1 MASITKK
8 NINGHQYYY
17 ARECRRVNG
26 KPKIVWQKYL
36 GKADDIIKAMAQI
49 ETPEP
54 QEADVVEFG
63 LTAALYDV
71 ATRLNLVDIIDWHCS
86 KREQG
91 ITVGQYM
98 LLAAIN
104 RCSDP
109 KSKSRIAEWYEKTV
123 LHRLLPVS
131 SKALTSQRFWD
142 NMTLLTAEKIRAIEK
157 DLAEIIISQE
167 GVGLECLLYDTTNF
181 FTYID
186 TDTKADIPQRG
197 HNKQKRDDLRQIGLA
212 LLVSRD
218 FHIPLLHDVYSGNVH
233 DSTQFTSV
241 TEELVKRHAEFSK
254 HCQDITL
261 VFDKGNNSEKN
272 FEQCTS
278 YHYVGSLV
286 PSQHADLL
294 AIPLEEYTELS
305 KGHKAYVCR
314 KKVFGKEHVI
324 CLAFSEEL
332 YRCQM
337 RGLRLQLDK
346 REKHLKALQQ
356 KLEARKT
363 VTGKRGRKPT
373 VAGVTR
379 MVTTILKGQHMKEV
393 IQYSVGEEN
402 GQVFLHYSVDE
413 TAISQIAATRF
424 GKNIIFTDRQD
435 MDAAT
440 IVETYHTQYKVE
452 DAFKQMKNPHH
463 VSFSPVYH
471 WTDQKLRVHAFY
483 CVLELTLSSL
493 LQRQLHRAGVE
504 ISMEKM
510 HEQLSSIKELLLL
523 YPAKNGKVKAVT
535 TLSKKNAIQN
545 QVFKVLDLKRFV

>member
-63 LTAALYDV
+63 LTTALYDV
-71 ATRLNLVDIIDWHCS
+71 ATRLNLVDTID
-86 KREQG
+86 
-91 ITVGQYM
+91 
-98 LLAAIN
+98 
-104 RCSDP
+104 
-109 KSKSRIAEWYEKTV
+109 
-123 LHRLLPVS
+123 
-131 SKALTSQRFWD
+131 
-142 NMTLLTAEKIRAIEK
+142 
-157 DLAEIIISQE
+157 
-167 GVGLECLLYDTTNF
+167 
-181 FTYID
+181 
-186 TDTKADIPQRG
+186 
-197 HNKQKRDDLRQIGLA
+197 
-212 LLVSRD
+212 
-218 FHIPLLHDVYSGNVH
+218 
-233 DSTQFTSV
+233 
-241 TEELVKRHAEFSK
+241 
-254 HCQDITL
+254 
-261 VFDKGNNSEKN
+261 
-272 FEQCTS
+272 
-278 YHYVGSLV
+278 YVGSLV

-294 AIPLEEYTELS
+294 AIPLEEYIDIS
-305 KGHKAYVCR
+305 KGHKAYMSR

-363 VTGKRGRKPT
+363 GTGKRGRKPT

-379 MVTTILKGQHMKEV
+379 MVTAILKGQHMKEV

-402 GQVFLHYSVDE
+402 GQVFLHYFVDE
-413 TAISQIAATRF
+413 AAISQIAATRF
-424 GKNIIFTDRQD
+424 GKNILFTDRQD

-440 IVETYHTQYKVE
+440 IVETYHTQYKIE

-463 VSFSPVYH
+463 VSFSPIYH

-483 CVLELTLSSL
+483 CVLALTLSSL
-493 LQRQLHRAGVE
+493 LQRQLHRAGIE